1 MVLHRNFIFT
11 VIILQIKPPFHPF
24 QNKFSWLIVIDRMY
38 YWVFDRSLWFWRFI
52 VSTSRLR
59 SKDNVA
65 KFGQEIRRNCEKA
78 GCQLWHRSGG
88 GWIRL
93 ERVWQCDYW
102 CFLNNF
108 LCQNIYNDVF
118 LFFKNHFWHQHI
130 KTIKN
135 VQTILNFNKKFF

>member
-1 MVLHRNFIFT
+1 
-11 VIILQIKPPFHPF
+11 
-24 QNKFSWLIVIDRMY
+24 VIDRMY

-93 ERVWQCDYW
+93 ERV
-102 CFLNNF
+102 
-108 LCQNIYNDVF
+108 
-118 LFFKNHFWHQHI
+118 
-130 KTIKN
+130 
-135 VQTILNFNKKFF
+135 